1 MAENKHPVNRPAS
14 EASSVIIGCA
24 YKAAAVLKERALA
37 VDRPREIPVEA
48 VKELHRSGFLSMSIP
63 RAMGGTNKSRDQGL
77 SWRLCRLR
85 TVAFHQLFSPMPLGP
100 TYCQGAGCSNRPKPS
115 RARWPMF
122 DRTAGR

>member
-14 EASSVIIGCA
+14 EASSVIIGRA
-24 YKAAAVLKERALA
+24 YKVAAVLKERALA
-37 VDRPREIPVEA
+37 VDRPREIPIGVIP
-48 VKELHRSGFLSMSIP
+48 LPPQPGFLSTSIP
-63 RAMGGTNKSRDQGL
+63 HAMGGTNKSRDQGL

-100 TYCQGAGCSNRPKPS
+100 TYYQGAGCSNRPKPN
-115 RARWPMF
+115 RARRPMF